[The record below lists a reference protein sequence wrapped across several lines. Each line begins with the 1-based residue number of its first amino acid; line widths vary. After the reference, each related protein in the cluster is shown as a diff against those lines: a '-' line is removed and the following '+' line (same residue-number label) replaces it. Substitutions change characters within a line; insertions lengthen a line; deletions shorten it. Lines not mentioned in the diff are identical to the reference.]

1 MFWAARTMMRS
12 TSVWPNLEGL
22 GNHCKRHRD
31 GDELLQFLHGGQR
44 ERERD
49 GEGGEGGRVL
59 TTSLP
64 FAHTARRS
72 YWLSDPLNNSECSN
86 V

>member
-1 MFWAARTMMRS
+1 MPSDVPGCTRATMMRS

-22 GNHCKRHRD
+22 GNPCQKHRD
-31 GDELLQFLHGGQR
+31 GGNLLQFLIFNKEFLVRASHQL
-44 ERERD
+44 
-49 GEGGEGGRVL
+49 VL

-72 YWLSDPLNNSECSN
+72 Y
-86 V
+86 